1 MRPKNLSV
9 VSAGL
14 LGIISAVL
22 FINRL
27 LNSLTRPMPIKYRP
41 ARSQRLSATTER
53 VHTAE
58 FLRRLRYL
66 TSPGCFEEQDR
77 LSTDPSSDRAGR
89 FELRTDV
96 TGRESRAPS
105 HTLMLI
111 SAEFIEERKHRFG
124 AQHPPAS
131 HDEFLAR
138 RHFERAARVIS
149 LETKPTSSFEV
160 CECGVHTPND
170 DPEPTE
176 EEPNAPSP
184 RCSEGQGRVGS
195 QPPID
200 RVGRFE
206 SLNDVTGRE
215 LRVFR
220 KSPCPPR
227 SSGSALPSE

>member
-1 MRPKNLSV
+1 MRPKDLLV

-14 LGIISAVL
+14 LGIISYVL
-22 FINRL
+22 SINRL
-27 LNSLTRPMPIKYRP
+27 LNSPTRPMPMKHRRT
-41 ARSQRLSATTER
+41 RSPQPSVTTER
-53 VHTAE
+53 VSTAE

-77 LSTDPSSDRAGR
+77 LSTDPSSDRSGR
-89 FELRTDV
+89 FELRNDM
-96 TGRESRAPS
+96 TGRESRTFSRAPIL
-105 HTLMLI
+105 T
-111 SAEFIEERKHRFG
+111 SADIIEERKLHFG

-138 RHFERAARVIS
+138 RHFERAPRVVS
-149 LETKPTSSFEV
+149 LETKLTSSFEV
-160 CECGVHTPND
+160 WGCDVHTPND
-170 DPEPTE
+170 DLETTE
-176 EEPNAPSP
+176 ANAPSP
-184 RCSEGQGRVGS
+184 HCSEGQCRVGA

-206 SLNDVTGRE
+206 SLNDVTGRA

-227 SSGSALPSE
+227 SSRSALPSE